1 MQGESLEMLERPER
15 IAEIKAD
22 YEKRLER
29 EKKKKEKYTN
39 PLQIDIVDI
48 DDLYG
53 VDEGNGSCNI
63 CHK

>member
-1 MQGESLEMLERPER
+1 MLERPER

-22 YEKRLER
+22 YEKRLKRE
-29 EKKKKEKYTN
+29 EKKKREYVN
-39 PLQIDIVDI
+39 PLQVNIVDI